1 MLAIACIRGFGKDT
15 SCQDAGHRLAD
26 TEAAQKLLPQEVWP
40 RDLAKRFEAGLA
52 KRLAKRFAKRV
63 ARTAKGSQ
71 EAAKRQPRG
80 SQEAAKRQPKV
91 QIPDPV
97 VGFRV
102 IKYTIVTS

>member
-40 RDLAKRFEAGLA
+40 RDLAKRLEAGLA
-52 KRLAKRFAKRV
+52 KRLAKRFAKRL
-63 ARTAKGSQ
+63 AKRLQ
-71 EAAKRQPRG
+71 KAAKRQPRG